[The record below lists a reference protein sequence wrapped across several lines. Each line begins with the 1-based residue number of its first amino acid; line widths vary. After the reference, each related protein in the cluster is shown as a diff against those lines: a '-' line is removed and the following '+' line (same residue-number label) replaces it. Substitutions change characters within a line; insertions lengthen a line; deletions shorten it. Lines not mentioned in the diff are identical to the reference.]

1 MVIKCKDHGTVGK
14 AINYMVDVA
23 NQGEVMN
30 EKVNLSPEE
39 YYFVADK
46 INETYPDMSDG
57 DILVAVSDTPG
68 VEHCAIWKDDEI
80 FMISGDEDK
89 FINLCDE
96 YSQAY

>member
-1 MVIKCKDHGTVGK
+1 MAIKCKDQGTVGK
-14 AINYMVDVA
+14 AIDYMVDVA
-23 NQGEVMN
+23 HQGEVMN

-46 INETYPDMSDG
+46 ISEGYTDMSDG
-57 DILVAVSDTPG
+57 DLLVAVSDTPG
-68 VEHCAIWKDDEI
+68 VEHCAIRKGDEV

-89 FINLCDE
+89 FIDLCDE